1 MESWNLFNTC
11 IANRNDRLSNSQQHF
26 LGDHGLLFHAVRMD
40 QMVDHASSKCN
51 NYQGNFFLFSKIKI
65 NMKKLVILA
74 AILFSF
80 TACTENSRVKNFGGE
95 GTINL
100 PKGRKLVNVTWKET
114 QIWYLTR
121 PMDSSDVAQTYQFH
135 EESSYGVMEGTYN
148 IIESK

>member
-1 MESWNLFNTC
+1 
-11 IANRNDRLSNSQQHF
+11 
-26 LGDHGLLFHAVRMD
+26 
-40 QMVDHASSKCN
+40 
-51 NYQGNFFLFSKIKI
+51 
-65 NMKKLVILA
+65 MKKLVILA

-80 TACTENSRVKNFGGE
+80 ASCTENSRVKNFGGE